1 MTDPRRAL
9 PSIGTLIT
17 SPAGRE
23 LAALHGSG
31 AVKLHLRRLVD
42 EARQEVAGGAAA
54 PDDGTV
60 LARAARRLA
69 QRCAPAGRRAINASG
84 ILLHTGLGRA
94 PLSPAAVAALVAAA
108 GYTPLQASLDTGNRS
123 LREEKVEELLQELT
137 GCEAATVVNNNAAAT
152 MLMLAAVA
160 AGREVVVSR
169 GQLVEIGGAFRL
181 PEVMELSGCRLREVG
196 TTNKTHLRDYE
207 RAIGPDTGALL
218 HVHTSNY
225 RIRGFAE
232 APDIGA
238 LAGLGKARGVTV
250 LDDLGSGALLPLA
263 KHGLDNEP
271 LVQDSL
277 RAGARLCCFS
287 ADKLIGGP
295 QAGIICGSAALVA
308 QVRKH
313 PIARMVRVC
322 KLTLAALEATLLH
335 LVNGE
340 AETAIPFWRT
350 LARPVAEV
358 RAEAEAL
365 AAALA
370 GIPAQVQVADA
381 EAYIG
386 SGSLPDEAI
395 ASAAVAIAPAGLS
408 AAALG
413 ERLRQGVPP
422 VFARLADRQLVIDCR
437 TLQPGEAA
445 QVAAALRA
453 ALA

>member
-9 PSIGTLIT
+9 PSIGTLLA
-17 SPAGRE
+17 SAAGRD
-23 LAALHGSG
+23 LAARHGTG
-31 AVKLHLRRLVD
+31 AVRLHLRRVVD
-42 EARQEVAGGAAA
+42 EARQEAAA
-54 PDDGTV
+54 GAPAPDGEAV

-69 QRCAPAGRRAINASG
+69 QRCAPDGRRAINASG

-94 PLSPAAVAALVAAA
+94 PLSQAAVAALVAAA
-108 GYTPLQASLDTGNRS
+108 GSTPLQASLDTGNRS
-123 LREEKVEELLQELT
+123 LREEKAEELLRELT

-160 AGREVVVSR
+160 GGREVVVSR

-207 RAIGPDTGALL
+207 RALGPDTGALL

-232 APDIGA
+232 TPDIAA
-238 LAGLGKARGVTV
+238 LAALGQAHGVAV

-263 KHGLDNEP
+263 RHGLADEP

-295 QAGIICGSAALVA
+295 QAGIICGSAELVA
-308 QVRKH
+308 RVRTH

-340 AETAIPFWRT
+340 ADTAIPFWRT
-350 LARPVAEV
+350 LARPLAEV

-370 GIPAQVQVADA
+370 GIPAQVRVIEA
-381 EAYIG
+381 EAFIG

-395 ASAAVAIAPAGLS
+395 ASAALAIAPAALS

-422 VFARLADRQLVIDCR
+422 VFTRLADRQVVVDCR
-437 TLQPGEAA
+437 TLQAGEAA
-445 QVAAALRA
+445 QVAAAVRA